1 MSYSE
6 DVTTRTVK
14 GQFTK
19 VNGLPASGTVT
30 FSASGKITDANDAV
44 ILSGPI
50 QLQLDNTGSF
60 SIDLPTTDNRALSPV
75 GWYYT
80 VRVRVYGAK
89 AYNFDF
95 YLPDNDGSDVDITNV
110 DPVSGAVASQAAVS
124 VPRGSVGPQGATGP
138 AGTPGPTGPQGEA
151 GPAGGPTGPTGQRGL
166 AGATGAT
173 GATGSSG
180 TSGTSFSSPYS
191 GSVIITGSVQGNVNA
206 LSIASQT
213 ASLNLNDGN
222 FFTLQLVSGSV
233 THINPTNIKP
243 GQTINILLNTTGS
256 GTVSFPSSVRQV
268 SGSAYVPSTGTT
280 TDILTMVSFNSSS
293 INLVNVK
300 NLI

>member
-30 FSASGKITDANDAV
+30 FSASGKITDTNDAV

-50 QLQLDNTGSF
+50 QLELDNTGAF

-138 AGTPGPTGPQGEA
+138 TGLTGATGPTGIP

-166 AGATGAT
+166 VGATGAT
-173 GATGSSG
+173 GATGQQG
-180 TSGTSFSSPYS
+180 LQG
-191 GSVIITGSVQGNVNA
+191 ITGPQGAVGPTGAQGIQGNTGA
-206 LSIASQT
+206 TGA
-213 ASLNLNDGN
+213 
-222 FFTLQLVSGSV
+222 
-233 THINPTNIKP
+233 
-243 GQTINILLNTTGS
+243 TGS
-256 GTVSFPSSVRQV
+256 QGIQGITGPTGAT
-268 SGSAYVPSTGTT
+268 GSQGIQGIQGIQGVTGPTG
-280 TDILTMVSFNSSS
+280 L
-293 INLVNVK
+293 L
-300 NLI
+300 